1 MLNPFYGGV
10 AIDMFMAGDSER
22 AKATAAQ
29 LATDAGFGAC
39 IDFGKSDKVELLEK
53 FALSWI
59 NLAIMQGH
67 GRNIAFKLV
76 KRS

>member
-1 MLNPFYGGV
+1 MLNPVYEGV
-10 AIDMFMAGDSER
+10 SIDLFMAVDSEK
-22 AKATAAQ
+22 AKAIAIR
-29 LATDAGFGAC
+29 LALDAGFAAC

-67 GRNIAFKLV
+67 GRNIAFKLL
-76 KRS
+76 KR